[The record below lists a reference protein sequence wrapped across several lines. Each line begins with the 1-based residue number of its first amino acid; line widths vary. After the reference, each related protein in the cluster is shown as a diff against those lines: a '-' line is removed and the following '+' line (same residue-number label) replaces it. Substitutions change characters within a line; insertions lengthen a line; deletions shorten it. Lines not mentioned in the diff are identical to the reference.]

1 MKRFNVLS
9 WALLLVLC
17 GGFVSCD
24 KDDDGGSGGEGNPE
38 SLLIGKWQ
46 PVSIGSFGLLEDYQ
60 KDDILEFKANKTVI
74 YDENGTYHYPFE
86 VALPILNTQTTWS
99 IRYSNVL
106 GEWVLNFVEDD
117 ILVRGFPYQAD
128 FNIEEITSTKLVLF
142 NGLEYEF
149 RRIN

>member
-9 WALLLVLC
+9 WAIMLALC
-17 GGFVSCD
+17 VGFASCSE
-24 KDDDGGSGGEGNPE
+24 DDDGGSGSGSGSNPE

-46 PVSIGSFGLLEDYQ
+46 PVRGVWIEDYM

-74 YDENGTYHYPFE
+74 YDEKGTYYRPFE

-99 IRYSNVL
+99 VRNVM
-106 GEWVLNFVEDD
+106 GNWVLNFVEDD

-142 NGLEYEF
+142 NGYEYEF
-149 RRIN
+149 KRIN